1 MAPQI
6 QAYRV
11 SPWFDVDGDNTLR
24 LDYPLGENSI
34 VFDVGGYLGDWAE
47 PIYDRYKSTIHVF
60 EPVPEFYEKLHN
72 RFANNPRIQVHNFGL
87 SNYTGDAE
95 FAQLDNQ
102 SSAFIQ
108 NGSSLKVKMK
118 DIIEFMDEQ
127 KIKHVDLMKINI
139 EGGEYD
145 LLNRLVEQK
154 RLDQFENLQIQFH
167 DFFDDA
173 AQRVA
178 KLRNAFKISHYPTYM
193 FDFVWENWQ
202 KKPSDQTVYSQIQH
216 LGDINSMLQQD
227 LVKSRL
233 ELAAATEYKNDL
245 ENELS
250 VLRKRLARIENTSA
264 YKAFRKVKQIIN
276 H

>member
-11 SPWFDVDGDNTLR
+11 GPWFDVDGDNTLR
-24 LDYPLGENSI
+24 LDYPLDENSI

-47 PIYDRYKSTIHVF
+47 PIYDRYKSTIYVF

-72 RFANNPRIQVHNFGL
+72 RFANNPRIHVYNFGL

-108 NGSSLKVKMK
+108 NGNSLKVKMK

-127 KIKHVDLMKINI
+127 KIRHVDLMKINI

-145 LLNRLVEQK
+145 LLNRLVDQK

-178 KLRNAFKISHYPTYM
+178 KLRGAFKITHYPTYM

-216 LGDINSMLQQD
+216 LGDINSKLQQD
-227 LVKSRL
+227 LVKARL
-233 ELAAATEYKNDL
+233 ELAAATDYKNDL

-250 VLRKRLARIENTSA
+250 ALRKRLARIENTSA